1 MDRRY
6 LGRAIRLGFD
16 TLHLVDGG
24 KPVLCRD
31 DRRVY
36 LWMPLD
42 DGGPAKP
49 PPFTPDKKEEARVPD
64 PPPAN
69 GRPPSAAAAQAPQA
83 PFDPLA
89 EAEAVRDLLAEARSR
104 MGRLVSALKH
114 HRRQARAVQQALA
127 SLGRLG
133 PPPAR

>member
-16 TLHLVDGG
+16 TLHLIDGN

-31 DRRVY
+31 ERRIF

-42 DGGPAKP
+42 QGGPAGPRP
-49 PPFTPDKKEEARVPD
+49 PATPKKEEVTVPD
-64 PPPAN
+64 PPAN
-69 GRPPSAAAAQAPQA
+69 GRPAAEQAPPS
-83 PFDPLA
+83 PFDPLS
-89 EAEAVRDLLAEARSR
+89 EAEAVRDLLAEAQSR
-104 MGRLVSALKH
+104 MGRLVSALKQ

-127 SLGRLG
+127 SLRQL
-133 PPPAR
+133 PPFAQ